1 MVSPVADAMRER
13 GVPFLF
19 ATGYDATV
27 GSGHDQDVPRHK
39 KSVTPTTL
47 VRAIAGG

>member
-1 MVSPVADAMRER
+1 MVSPTADALRER

-19 ATGYDATV
+19 ATVYDATV
-27 GSGHDQDVPRHK
+27 VSGHDQDVPRHEIF
-39 KSVTPTTL
+39 VTPTTL

>member
-27 GSGHDQDVPRHK
+27 VSGHD
-39 KSVTPTTL
+39 
-47 VRAIAGG
+47 